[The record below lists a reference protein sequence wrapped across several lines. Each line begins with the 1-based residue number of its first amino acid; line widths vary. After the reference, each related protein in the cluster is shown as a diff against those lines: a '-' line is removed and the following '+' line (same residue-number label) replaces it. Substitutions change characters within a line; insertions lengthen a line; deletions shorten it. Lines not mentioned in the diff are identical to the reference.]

1 MERQS
6 ASASL
11 DSGCRDDPY
20 HPPSC
25 RPGIV
30 TVTVPDSLS
39 FSSSLSL
46 SISLFLFLC
55 LAIDPYLVL
64 RRHRRPS
71 PPRAR
76 RAFSS
81 EGSSIVLSLSR
92 FSALSITVARTRCGF
107 RPASY
112 GARCNCQVSDGDVSI
127 SAEQVDW
134 SRAYFQFVFFL
145 IYMIVNIGNIIII
158 KEQVVKSFT
167 KIIYA
172 QFFHCIFNIL
182 FLLTYIS
189 NIYKRYNC
197 FTLRLSWMFY

>member
-1 MERQS
+1 MRRRGEREEEESGGAMERQS

-46 SISLFLFLC
+46 SISLFLFVC

-64 RRHRRPS
+64 RRRRRRRRCRRCHRRRPS

-81 EGSSIVLSLSR
+81 RDLRSCFLFLAFLFFLLPWQGLVAVFGLRPMLRDAIAVPSIR
-92 FSALSITVARTRCGF
+92 R
-107 RPASY
+107 
-112 GARCNCQVSDGDVSI
+112 DVSV
-127 SAEQVDW
+127 SAEQVDNK
-134 SRAYFQFVFFL
+134 SELICNFF
-145 IYMIVNIGNIIII
+145 
-158 KEQVVKSFT
+158 
-167 KIIYA
+167 
-172 QFFHCIFNIL
+172 
-182 FLLTYIS
+182 
-189 NIYKRYNC
+189 
-197 FTLRLSWMFY
+197 

>member
-64 RRHRRPS
+64 LLRRHRRPS

-81 EGSSIVLSLSR
+81 RDLRS
-92 FSALSITVARTRCGF
+92 C
-107 RPASY
+107 
-112 GARCNCQVSDGDVSI
+112 
-127 SAEQVDW
+127 
-134 SRAYFQFVFFL
+134 FL
-145 IYMIVNIGNIIII
+145 
-158 KEQVVKSFT
+158 FL
-167 KIIYA
+167 A
-172 QFFHCIFNIL
+172 FLL
-182 FLLTYIS
+182 FLLLWQGPVAVFGLRPTARDAIAMPS
-189 NIYKRYNC
+189 IPRDVSVSAERVDSKSDFSTFFQ
-197 FTLRLSWMFY
+197 FTLR

>member
-46 SISLFLFLC
+46 SISLFLFVC

-64 RRHRRPS
+64 RRRRRRRRRRCRRCHRRRPS

-81 EGSSIVLSLSR
+81 RDLRSCFLFLAFLFFLLSWQGPVAVFGLRPMVRGAIAVPSIR
-92 FSALSITVARTRCGF
+92 R
-107 RPASY
+107 
-112 GARCNCQVSDGDVSI
+112 DVSV
-127 SAEQVDW
+127 SAEQVDNK
-134 SRAYFQFVFFL
+134 SELICNFF
-145 IYMIVNIGNIIII
+145 
-158 KEQVVKSFT
+158 
-167 KIIYA
+167 
-172 QFFHCIFNIL
+172 
-182 FLLTYIS
+182 
-189 NIYKRYNC
+189 
-197 FTLRLSWMFY
+197 